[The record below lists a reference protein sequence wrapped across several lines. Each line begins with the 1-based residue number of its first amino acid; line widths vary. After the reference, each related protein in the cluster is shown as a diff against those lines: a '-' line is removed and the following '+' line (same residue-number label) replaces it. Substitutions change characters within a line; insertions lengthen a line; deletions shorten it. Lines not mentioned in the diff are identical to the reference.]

1 MKTRLA
7 DYYGAPRV
15 ELSLRRGAEE
25 DWQTVFAGNP
35 KPSFRDYGDRPY
47 FSSLLSL
54 DDTFADAPPSR
65 VRIEVSGFGGIG
77 VRHLRAYI
85 GGRMYI
91 PSSVVAK
98 RGVVRGSEHT
108 FVDDSRWCW
117 MGELSTNGAIAS
129 MNPPPVH
136 SLELMLAEV
145 RRNSD
150 GIK

>member
-1 MKTRLA
+1 MNVVAYLYCECGKRL
-7 DYYGAPRV
+7 G
-15 ELSLRRGAEE
+15 
-25 DWQTVFAGNP
+25 TI
-35 KPSFRDYGDRPY
+35 DRPGRPG
-47 FSSLLSL
+47 S
-54 DDTFADAPPSR
+54 P
-65 VRIEVSGFGGIG
+65 
-77 VRHLRAYI
+77 LRATL
-85 GGRMYI
+85 R
-91 PSSVVAK
+91 S